1 MPIQKSK
8 EPTLLLT
15 TSDKEKTKI
24 EKQPHRFLHIHA
36 NDMQETGL
44 FSIFM
49 QKPCTSSIQAVVSAN
64 DSTGLGSGK
73 VLTAIA

>member
-1 MPIQKSK
+1 MPIQKSR
-8 EPTLLLT
+8 EQTSPLT
-15 TSDKEKTKI
+15 MPDEEKTKI

-49 QKPCTSSIQAVVSAN
+49 QKPCTSSIRAVVSAN
-64 DSTGLGSGK
+64 DSTELGSGK